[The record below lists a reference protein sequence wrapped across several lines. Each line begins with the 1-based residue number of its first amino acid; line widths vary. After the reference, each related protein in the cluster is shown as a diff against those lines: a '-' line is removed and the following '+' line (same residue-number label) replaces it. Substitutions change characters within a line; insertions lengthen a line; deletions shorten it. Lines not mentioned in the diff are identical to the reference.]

1 MRGALVLADGTVF
14 EGDYFGAAEERTGEV
29 VFNTSMGG
37 YGEIISDPA
46 SSGKIIVMT
55 YPLIGNYGINREE
68 LQSERVQASGLIF
81 KEGTTQPSSWLLQ
94 DTLEN
99 LLKENGVPA
108 LTGIDSRAVTRY
120 IREKGSM
127 PGMITSAE
135 SVDPDWFNKG
145 GYSPSEYIKQVS
157 TKNPYSL
164 GEGKYHLVVL
174 DLGVKKDQLRALMKH
189 NCRLTV
195 MPAGTNWKEIMDR
208 EPDGLVLSSG
218 PEGGQEVHE
227 LAQNL
232 NKAINEL
239 PTMGIGLG
247 MEVMAL
253 ALGAELQK
261 LKFGHRGSNYPVKDL
276 ERGKTVIT
284 YQNHGYVV
292 KESSL
297 EKTGLFV
304 SEENIHDGTVEG
316 LKHRE
321 LPLVAVQYYPFPEAH
336 LEGEE
341 TFYSK
346 FISLL

>member
-1 MRGALVLADGTVF
+1 MRGALVLADGTIF
-14 EGDYFGAAEERTGEV
+14 EGEYFGANEERTGEV

-46 SSGKIIVMT
+46 SSGKIMVMT

-68 LQSERVQASGLIF
+68 LQSERIHASGLVF

-99 LLKENGVPA
+99 LLKENEVPA
-108 LTGIDSRAVTRY
+108 VTGIDSRAVTRH

-127 PGMITSAE
+127 PGMITSAD
-135 SVDPDWFNKG
+135 SIDPHWFNKK
-145 GYSPSEYIKQVS
+145 GYSSPEFISKVS
-157 TKNPYSL
+157 TGSTYTL
-164 GEGKYHLVVL
+164 GEGKHHLVVV
-174 DLGVKKDQLRALMKH
+174 DLGLRKEQLMVLMKH

-195 MPAGTNWKEIMDR
+195 MPAGTKSKEIMEV
-208 EPDGLVLSSG
+208 EPHGLVLSSG
-218 PEGGQEVHE
+218 PEGGQEIFKF
-227 LAQNL
+227 AQNL
-232 NKAINEL
+232 KEAINKL
-239 PTMGIGLG
+239 PAMGIGLG
-247 MEVMAL
+247 MEIMAL
-253 ALGAELQK
+253 ALGAELEK

-276 ERGKTVIT
+276 EKGKTVIT

-297 EKTGLFV
+297 EKTGLEV
-304 SEENIHDGTVEG
+304 AEKNIHDGTIEG

-321 LPLVAVQYYPFPEAH
+321 LPLMAVQYYPFPEPH